1 MSMNKST
8 SAAGKSSNPSPL
20 NLIDCSDDEE
30 QTTPQQCQ
38 TSQPLSEDLH
48 TAAEQLDPESDVESE
63 PVGST
68 RKKKNVK
75 EERSKQSSEAIP
87 EGADATK
94 ACKEN
99 RGKAIEVSS
108 GESEEE
114 DDLENTD
121 SYEAEEVDAEDVEPP
136 ISVKEKEKKRK
147 APSSATQSNPV
158 RKSTRKTSASGI
170 KSQAKAK
177 TTSGAKRLAE
187 QRYASFASREIIPE
201 RSVDLSSEDTWGYLS
216 IIKKGKFEK
225 TVTGLGGYIPEI
237 MKEFYASLPGEM
249 TRGSKVIVTVR
260 GQKYEFSPAMIDQYF
275 NVSPLEGEELEV
287 EATMDEVN
295 CDELADFL
303 TEGTREMK
311 NLTTSFL
318 SPCKAVLLVLVAYNW
333 VPSSNK
339 NAVSIDRAK
348 LIYKM
353 FHGIRVDVGEMFYA
367 QILNLAVLQK
377 EGGKK
382 DTRWLILPLTIFGVL
397 QTQFE
402 LERKPREKLSP
413 VIPYK
418 KDARLGDIY
427 LKNQEEEREAAKK
440 AQRQARKKGKTAS
453 TSTTTPPSG
462 PPPSTPRS
470 ERTAPSGYVPPRQS
484 PRAAGKFQIIHLGS
498 IAVPEQPIDAEE
510 AKLALDT
517 TSEAIQHL
525 ATVMQTLTNVV
536 GQIASMLF
544 PRGEEET
551 DVPQQQD
558 DQGNFIM
565 GE

>member
-8 SAAGKSSNPSPL
+8 STAGKSSNPPPL
-20 NLIDCSDDEE
+20 NLVDYSDDEE
-30 QTTPQQCQ
+30 QTTPQQ
-38 TSQPLSEDLH
+38 L
-48 TAAEQLDPESDVESE
+48 
-63 PVGST
+63 GST

-87 EGADATK
+87 EGADATM

-121 SYEAEEVDAEDVEPP
+121 SYEAEEVDAADVEPP

-170 KSQAKAK
+170 KTQAKAK
-177 TTSGAKRLAE
+177 TTSGEKRLAE
-187 QRYASFASREIIPE
+187 QRYARFASREIIPE
-201 RSVDLSSEDTWGYLS
+201 CSVDLSSENTWGYLS
-216 IIKKGKFEK
+216 IIKKGKLEK

-237 MKEFYASLPGEM
+237 
-249 TRGSKVIVTVR
+249 
-260 GQKYEFSPAMIDQYF
+260 
-275 NVSPLEGEELEV
+275 
-287 EATMDEVN
+287 
-295 CDELADFL
+295 
-303 TEGTREMK
+303 
-311 NLTTSFL
+311 
-318 SPCKAVLLVLVAYNW
+318 
-333 VPSSNK
+333 
-339 NAVSIDRAK
+339 
-348 LIYKM
+348 
-353 FHGIRVDVGEMFYA
+353 
-367 QILNLAVLQK
+367 
-377 EGGKK
+377 
-382 DTRWLILPLTIFGVL
+382 
-397 QTQFE
+397 

-427 LKNQEEEREAAKK
+427 LKNQKEEREAAKK
-440 AQRQARKKGKTAS
+440 AQRQAKKKGKTAS
-453 TSTTTPPSG
+453 TSTAAPPSR

-498 IAVPEQPIDAEE
+498 IAVPGQPIDAEE

-517 TSEAIQHL
+517 TSEAIQQL
-525 ATVMQTLTNVV
+525 ATVMQTLTSVV

-551 DVPQQQD
+551 DDPQQQD

-565 GE
+565 GEYLRDIQS